1 MKEQVSELA
10 QVLKEN
16 ILPFWM
22 DKMVDDEQGGFIGQ
36 IDGLGQRNVQA
47 DKSIILN
54 TRILWTFSAVY
65 QQLKEDRYK
74 HMADRAFDYLLENF
88 VDGQYGGVYWM
99 LDAQG
104 QVKDSKKQVY
114 AQAFMIYALSEYY
127 KISKEEKALSLS
139 KTLFGLIEKH
149 SLDKE
154 NNGYLEAFDQQWR
167 LLEDLRLSDKDANEK
182 KTMNTHLHVLE
193 AYTNL
198 YRLWKDDVLKEA
210 LKNLIEVF
218 MERFIDDRG
227 HFLLFFDEAW
237 ISKSNKISYGHD
249 IEGSWLLYEAAEV
262 LGEEGLLE
270 KVKIASLKMADVF
283 IQKGISPEHAVYN
296 ESEDG
301 VYEEEFHWWPQAEAM
316 VGLVNAWQLTGKAI
330 YLEKTAK
337 IWAFTKERIIDWE
350 NGEWYWGI
358 SKDGKI
364 LTHEDKAGP
373 WKCPYHNGRALLEVM
388 ERLKAY

>member
-127 KISKEEKALSLS
+127 KISKDEKALTLSLA
-139 KTLFGLIEKH
+139 LFELLEKY

-154 NNGYLEAFDQQWR
+154 NNGYLEAFDRQWQ
-167 LLEDLRLSDKDANEK
+167 LLEDLRLSEKDANEK

-198 YRLWKDDVLKEA
+198 YRLWKGRSEERRVGKECR
-210 LKNLIEVF
+210 LRE
-218 MERFIDDRG
+218 
-227 HFLLFFDEAW
+227 
-237 ISKSNKISYGHD
+237 
-249 IEGSWLLYEAAEV
+249 
-262 LGEEGLLE
+262 
-270 KVKIASLKMADVF
+270 
-283 IQKGISPEHAVYN
+283 
-296 ESEDG
+296 
-301 VYEEEFHWWPQAEAM
+301 
-316 VGLVNAWQLTGKAI
+316 
-330 YLEKTAK
+330 
-337 IWAFTKERIIDWE
+337 TKE
-350 NGEWYWGI
+350 
-358 SKDGKI
+358 
-364 LTHEDKAGP
+364 L
-373 WKCPYHNGRALLEVM
+373 
-388 ERLKAY
+388 

>member
-10 QVLKEN
+10 QVLREN

-22 DKMVDDEQGGFIGQ
+22 DKMADNEQGGFIGQ
-36 IDGLGQRNVQA
+36 IDGQDQRNVHA

-74 HMADRAFDYLLENF
+74 EIADRAFHYLIDNF
-88 VDGQYGGVYWM
+88 VDRQYGGVYWM
-99 LDAQG
+99 LDAEG
-104 QVKDSKKQVY
+104 LIKDSKKQVY

-127 KISKEEKALSLS
+127 KISKKESALSLS
-139 KTLFGLIEKH
+139 KALFELIEKH

-154 NNGYLEAFDQQWR
+154 NNGYLEAFDQQWH

-198 YRLWKDDVLKEA
+198 YRLWKDDALKQA

-218 MERFIDDRG
+218 LDRFIDDKG
-227 HFLLFFDEAW
+227 HFLLFFDEEW
-237 ISKSNKISYGHD
+237 NSKSNKISYGHD

-262 LGEEGLLE
+262 LGDEAVLE

-283 IQKGISPEHAVYN
+283 IDEGISPEHAVYN

-330 YLEKTAK
+330 YLEETAK
-337 IWAFTKERIIDWE
+337 IWGFTKEKIIDWE

-358 SKDGKI
+358 SIDGKI

-388 ERLKAY
+388 QRLGI

>member
-16 ILPFWM
+16 ILPYWM
-22 DKMVDDEQGGFIGQ
+22 DKMVDNEQGGFIGQ
-36 IDGLGQRNVQA
+36 IDGNEQRNVQA

-65 QQLKEDRYK
+65 QQLKDDRYK
-74 HMADRAFDYLLENF
+74 QMAERAFDYLVKKF
-88 VDGQYGGVYWM
+88 VDDQYGGVYWM

-104 QVKDSKKQVY
+104 NVKDGKKQVY

-127 KISKEEKALSLS
+127 KISKDEKALTLSLA
-139 KTLFGLIEKH
+139 LFELLERY

-154 NNGYLEAFDQQWR
+154 NNGYLEAFDRQWQ
-167 LLEDLRLSDKDANEK
+167 LLEDLRLSEKDANEK

-198 YRLWKDDVLKEA
+198 YRLWKGDALNKS
-210 LKNLIEVF
+210 LKNLIELF
-218 MERFIDDRG
+218 LERFIDDNG
-227 HFLLFFDEAW
+227 HFLLFFDEEW
-237 ISKSNKISYGHD
+237 NSKSNKVSYGHD

-262 LGEEGLLE
+262 LGDEALLE
-270 KVKIASLKMADVF
+270 KVKAASLKMADVF
-283 IQKGISPEHAVYN
+283 ISEGISPEHAVYN

-301 VYEEEFHWWPQAEAM
+301 IFEDEFHWWPQAEAM
-316 VGLVNAWQLTGKAI
+316 VGLVNAWQLTGKSI
-330 YLEKTAK
+330 YLEETVK
-337 IWAFTKERIIDWE
+337 IWAFTKDNIIDWE

-358 SKDGKI
+358 SKNGAV
-364 LTHEDKAGP
+364 LRNEDKAGP

-388 ERLKAY
+388 HRLEA